1 MRILKEKLIY
11 NKILENTNPEVLN
24 VLYENSLTKLF
35 VQRIIEVL
43 ENPKKQH
50 VYRDFPFT
58 INSFLWHKTPE
69 KFDFWAQYHHFP
81 SRTQEKIR
89 IIKEKIKYED
99 NLQRTNNK
107 KTH

>member
-1 MRILKEKLIY
+1 MIISKEKIIY

-58 INSFLWHKTPE
+58 INSFIWNKTPE
-69 KFDFWAQYHHFP
+69 KFDFWAKYHYGS
-81 SRTQEKIR
+81 SRTQEKIK
-89 IIKEKIKYED
+89 IIKEIIKYED
-99 NLQRTNNK
+99 NIQRTNNK

>member
-11 NKILENTNPEVLN
+11 NKILENTNSEVLK
-24 VLYENSLTKLF
+24 VLHENSLTKLF
-35 VQRIIEVL
+35 FKRITEVL
-43 ENPKKQH
+43 DDPNKQYA
-50 VYRDFPFT
+50 YRDFPFT

-69 KFDFWAQYHHFP
+69 KFDFWAQYHHVS

-99 NLQRTNNK
+99 NLQGTKNK
-107 KTH
+107 KTY

>member
-1 MRILKEKLIY
+1 MIISKEKIIY
-11 NKILENTNPEVLN
+11 NKILENTNPEVLK
-24 VLYENSLTKLF
+24 VLHANSLTKLF
-35 VQRIIEVL
+35 VKRIIEVL
-43 ENPKKQH
+43 DDPKKQH

-69 KFDFWAQYHHFP
+69 KFDFWSQYHDVS

-99 NLQRTNNK
+99 NL
-107 KTH
+107 

>member
-35 VQRIIEVL
+35 VKRITETL
-43 ENPKKQH
+43 EDPNKQYA
-50 VYRDFPFT
+50 YRDFPFT
-58 INSFLWHKTPE
+58 INSFLWNKTPE
-69 KFDFWAQYHHFP
+69 KFDFWAQYHHFS
-81 SRTQEKIR
+81 SRTQERIR

-99 NLQRTNNK
+99 NL
-107 KTH
+107 

>member
-35 VQRIIEVL
+35 VKRITEAL
-43 ENPKKQH
+43 EDPNRQYA
-50 VYRDFPFT
+50 YRDFPFT
-58 INSFLWHKTPE
+58 IDSFIWSKTPE
-69 KFDFWAQYHHFP
+69 KFDFWAQYHHGP
-81 SRTQEKIR
+81 LGTQEMIR

-99 NLQRTNNK
+99 NL
-107 KTH
+107 

>member
-1 MRILKEKLIY
+1 MRISKEKIIY
-11 NKILENTNPEVLN
+11 NKILENTNPEVLK
-24 VLYENSLTKLF
+24 VLHANSLTKLF
-35 VQRIIEVL
+35 VKRIIEVL
-43 ENPKKQH
+43 DDQKKQH

-69 KFDFWAQYHHFP
+69 KFDFWSQYHDVS

-99 NLQRTNNK
+99 NL
-107 KTH
+107 

>member
-43 ENPKKQH
+43 ENPKK
-50 VYRDFPFT
+50 T
-58 INSFLWHKTPE
+58 TCI
-69 KFDFWAQYHHFP
+69 
-81 SRTQEKIR
+81 
-89 IIKEKIKYED
+89 
-99 NLQRTNNK
+99 
-107 KTH
+107 